1 MVHHPAMPE
10 AHERDRDV
18 VRVDL
23 DDTRPVCRLT
33 LDRPDKLNALNDD
46 VRRSL
51 QRAVDEVAER
61 DDVRVVVLAGAGRA
75 FSAGADLRQG
85 PVAPSGGGVL
95 GERRAAG
102 RWQRLLDDVER
113 LPQATVARL
122 QGHVVGGAALLAAAC
137 DLRVGAE
144 DLIVSVPELTL
155 GIPLTWAGLPRLARE
170 IGLPRTRELVM
181 TGRRLPAAE
190 AHDWG
195 YVHKV
200 VPLGELDA
208 AVDDLV
214 ATLVSMPSHALAMT
228 VDAVRALGRAVSAAD
243 IGWADADLLRW
254 SLRDVGTDEVTRR

>member
-18 VRVDL
+18 VQVDI
-23 DDTRPVCRLT
+23 DDSGDVCRLT

-51 QRAVDEVAER
+51 QRAIDEVAER

-75 FSAGADLRQG
+75 FSAGADLREG
-85 PVAPSGGGVL
+85 PVAPSDGGVL

-102 RWQRLLDDVER
+102 RWQRLLDDLER

-122 QGHVVGGAALLAAAC
+122 QGHVIGGAALLAAAC

-144 DLIVSVPELTL
+144 NLTVSVPELTL

-190 AHDWG
+190 AHHWG
-195 YVHKV
+195 YVHRV
-200 VPLGELDA
+200 VPLDELDA

-214 ATLVSMPSHALAMT
+214 SMLVRMPSHALAMT

-254 SLRDVGTDEVTRR
+254 SLRDAGR